1 MERKSG
7 KRGYSP
13 WVGKSLD
20 PAVQFPSRSSDLAF
34 LVNLTARIL
43 HAIAD
48 RFLVN
53 IQPDVIHMSLE
64 EPPWLLSESTF
75 PLSSAFST
83 PRAPPGVSIQTIRPE
98 SPVCY
103 ALSRPSVSACTSSR

>member
-1 MERKSG
+1 MRYLHLFRMRQQMIVDPAG
-7 KRGYSP
+7 NNRCLQGYSP

-53 IQPDVIHMSLE
+53 IQPDVIHMSLRS
-64 EPPWLLSESTF
+64 LRGYCLNQ
-75 PLSSAFST
+75 
-83 PRAPPGVSIQTIRPE
+83 R
-98 SPVCY
+98 
-103 ALSRPSVSACTSSR
+103 SR